1 MLPSNRRI
9 SLGIALARSLAQL
22 ALLSLTLA
30 LVACTSLQSTAP
42 GPEMSAADIAAQ
54 YRLGPGDRIRLTV
67 FNQPNLSNEFSVDGG
82 GYIALPLIGPLKA
95 GDQTAREL
103 EQAITQEL
111 VNRNFL
117 KKPSVAVQIIEFRP
131 YYILG
136 EVGSPGS
143 YPYTLNLTVRKAV
156 AAARGFTYRA
166 NTRRVYIQ
174 RVGENKEHLYE
185 LTPGTAVLPGD
196 TIRIP
201 ERLF

>member
-1 MLPSNRRI
+1 M
-9 SLGIALARSLAQL
+9 Q
-22 ALLSLTLA
+22 
-30 LVACTSLQSTAP
+30 
-42 GPEMSAADIAAQ
+42 AADVVSQ

-82 GYIALPLIGPLKA
+82 GFIALPLIGPVNG

-103 EQAITQEL
+103 EQSIGQEL
-111 VNRNFL
+111 MRRGFL
-117 KKPSVAVQIIEFRP
+117 KKPSVAVQVVEFRP

-136 EVGSPGS
+136 EVSNPGS
-143 YPYTLNLTVRKAV
+143 YPYIVNLTVRKAV

-174 RVGENKEHLYE
+174 RAGENKERLYE
-185 LTPGTAVLPGD
+185 LAPGTVVLPGD